1 MIRTTAPT
9 GSSCCS
15 PSADASLD
23 EVASRELE
31 AFVRGQDPVDVAATD
46 WHTRREQGLSAIEEA
61 EFQAWRA
68 VDPAHARACAQ
79 VDESIRLLRSMPAER
94 VAHLRTARRGSP
106 PHQTE
111 RPPQASIDTPA
122 TGQEQRTR
130 NAPCSSPAPSARL
143 WWPRGFGAGVAALCG
158 VCTMAAGIAWYQWTQ
173 PTFANT
179 YAAEQGQRLDVP
191 LPDGSHLTLDADTR
205 LEVSLYRNRREVRM
219 AHGQAMFNVAPDTAK
234 PFDVLAGPA
243 RVTVVGTRFAVRYM
257 KDGADA
263 GTVNVAVED
272 GRVRVA
278 DVTIDARGQPSPQ
291 LVELSAGQGV
301 QVSLS
306 GQMNQVSSISP
317 AGIAPWRQGLVR
329 FTNTP
334 LSDAV
339 HELERYHAT
348 RLVIRDPE
356 VAALR
361 IGGSYQI
368 GRPDIFA
375 RVLPQILPVRL
386 VARND
391 GSTEVVKA
399 R

>member
-1 MIRTTAPT
+1 M
-9 GSSCCS
+9 
-15 PSADASLD
+15 
-23 EVASRELE
+23 ASRELE
-31 AFVRGQDPVDVAATD
+31 AFVRDQDPVDVAATD

-61 EFQAWRA
+61 EFQSWRA
-68 VDPAHARACAQ
+68 AHPAHASAWAQ
-79 VDESIRLLRSMPAER
+79 VDESIRLLRSVPAER
-94 VAHLRTARRGSP
+94 VAHLCTPRRGSP
-106 PHQTE
+106 VNQPE
-111 RPPQASIDTPA
+111 RPTQQGTDTPP
-122 TGQEQRTR
+122 TEQKQRPHNGPR
-130 NAPCSSPAPSARL
+130 RSPAPSARS

-173 PTFANT
+173 PTFAST
-179 YAAEQGQRLDVP
+179 YAAKQGQRLDVP

-205 LEVSLYRNRREVRM
+205 LEVSLYRSRREVRM
-219 AHGQAMFNVAPDTAK
+219 AHGQAMFTVAPDTAK

-278 DVTIDARGQPSPQ
+278 DVTIDARDQSSP
-291 LVELSAGQGV
+291 LHPHSVELSAGQGV

-306 GQMNQVSSISP
+306 GQMSQVSSISP
-317 AGIAPWRQGLVR
+317 ASVAPWRQGLVR

-368 GRPDIFA
+368 GRPDMFA
-375 RVLPQILPVRL
+375 GVLPQILPVRL
-386 VARND
+386 VALAD
-391 GSTEVVKA
+391 GNTEVVKA
-399 R
+399 H